1 MPSATTFR
9 VVMVSLA
16 NKTINVAEARVMDRG
31 ELLVQQNPRVS
42 LLLHLGDKDMADLTS
57 GKQVTLDDLILK
69 AIL

>member
-16 NKTINVAEARVMDRG
+16 NKTINVAEARMMDRG

-42 LLLHLGDKDMADLTS
+42 LLLHLGDKDMSDLMS
-57 GKQVTLDDLILK
+57 GKQITLDDLMLK

>member
-42 LLLHLGDKDMADLTS
+42 LLLHLGDKDMGDLTS
-57 GKQVTLDDLILK
+57 GKQVTLDDLMLK
-69 AIL
+69 AVL